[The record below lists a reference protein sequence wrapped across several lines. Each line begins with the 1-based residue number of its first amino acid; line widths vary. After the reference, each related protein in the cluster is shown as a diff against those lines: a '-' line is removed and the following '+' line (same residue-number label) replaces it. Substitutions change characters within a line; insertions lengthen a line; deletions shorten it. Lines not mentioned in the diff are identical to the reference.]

1 VANEGKLLAVVAPA
15 CADAVL
21 AAMRGH
27 PLGRGAACV
36 GEVVAAHPRA
46 VVLRPRVGG
55 ARVVPL
61 LQGEQL
67 PRIC

>member
-1 VANEGKLLAVVAPA
+1 VAVVAPHRA
-15 CADAVL
+15 EAVL
-21 AAMRGH
+21 AAMRAH
-27 PLGRGAACV
+27 PLGRSAACV
-36 GEVVAAHPRA
+36 GEVVREHAGA

-55 ARVVPL
+55 ARLVPL